1 MILIVVLMAFLTLSS
16 YVLQAYQDAISTYKY
31 TLSIYNKKQAYY
43 INQSVFNIA
52 KTILDR
58 DDPSI
63 DTLND
68 VWALPFEFEKEG
80 VKVKI
85 TIYDENR
92 FINLNNTKDSGY
104 KKIYENLFRTLNI
117 NSTFLNRIYVWTGSE
132 EGSIPID
139 YPVKKKPLDSLY
151 ELKLLGFSDEDLYG
165 KMVGNKFYPGLLS
178 VSTVFTDGKIN
189 INTAPINV
197 LKALN
202 PKIDDTLASKI
213 LEYRKK
219 NNFKSTNDLVLVE
232 GFTFDMLYSISPYI
246 DVKSNIFHIIVET
259 HIGDTVLQ
267 TDYIYDRNQKKV
279 IYKEII

>member
-31 TLSIYNKKQAYY
+31 TLSVYNKQQAYY
-43 INQSVFNIA
+43 ITQSAFEIA
-52 KTILDR
+52 KTILDK
-58 DDPSI
+58 DDPST

-68 VWALPFEFEKEG
+68 TWALPFEFEKEG

-92 FINLNNTKDSGY
+92 FINLNNTKESGY
-104 KKIYENLFRTLNI
+104 RKIYENLFKNLNI
-117 NSTFLNRIYVWTGSE
+117 NMNYLNRIYIWTGSE
-132 EGSIPID
+132 EGSIPIN
-139 YPVKKKPLDSLY
+139 YPVKKRPFDSLY
-151 ELKLLGFSDEDLYG
+151 ELRLLGFSDDDLYG
-165 KMVGNKFYPGLLS
+165 KLIGNKFYPGLLS

-189 INTAPINV
+189 VNTASIEV

-213 LEYRKK
+213 VEYRKK
-219 NNFKSTNDLVLVE
+219 NYFKSINDLVLVE
-232 GFTFDMLYSISPYI
+232 GFTFDMLYSVSPYI
-246 DVKSNIFHIIVET
+246 DVKSTVFHIKIESTV
-259 HIGDTVLQ
+259 GDTTLQ
-267 TDYIYDRNQKKV
+267 ADFIYDRNQRKV